1 MKVKTPRAG
10 LESTG
15 YKAPCLLR
23 LKTDQQTQGDCWQ
36 ARTGLERSGELG
48 ERIQVPGE
56 CPRKQTKGNVLKN
69 TKQKAIGNT
78 SESVKELPRSSSQRA
93 FPSYR

>member
-48 ERIQVPGE
+48 ERIQVPGRVPE
-56 CPRKQTKGNVLKN
+56 EANEGERFKKHKAKGYRKYKRVSQGVTKK
-69 TKQKAIGNT
+69 
-78 SESVKELPRSSSQRA
+78 
-93 FPSYR
+93 F